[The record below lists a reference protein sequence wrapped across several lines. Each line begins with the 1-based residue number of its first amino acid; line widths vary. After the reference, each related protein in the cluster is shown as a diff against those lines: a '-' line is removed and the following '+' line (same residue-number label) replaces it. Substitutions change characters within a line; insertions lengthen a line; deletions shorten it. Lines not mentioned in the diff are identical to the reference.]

1 MKHKLSLNQ
10 ASVYDNLFTNKPK
23 KGDKPNSVTPQ
34 PQQKQ
39 AMPIYHV
46 EKINKMKFKVYKH
59 GVQRQFI
66 EKLPVADLSFQ
77 IKLKGDDETIR
88 NDKPRLEEILN

>member
-1 MKHKLSLNQ
+1 MKHKLSQNQ

-23 KGDKPNSVTPQ
+23 LVDTPNAATPQ
-34 PQQKQ
+34 PHQKA

-59 GVQRQFI
+59 GVQRQFM

-77 IKLKGDDETIR
+77 IKLKGDEEAIK
-88 NDKPRLEEILN
+88 NDKPRLEEILS